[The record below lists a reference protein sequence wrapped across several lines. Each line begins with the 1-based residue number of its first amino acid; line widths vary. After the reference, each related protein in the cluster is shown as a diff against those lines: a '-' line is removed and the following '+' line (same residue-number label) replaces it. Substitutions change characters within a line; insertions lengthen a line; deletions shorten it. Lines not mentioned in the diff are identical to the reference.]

1 MKKYTNKI
9 LIITA
14 IVLLLGMVIGYTVD
28 FQTGYRSGR
37 IKYEQKDPDTV
48 QVITLD
54 DLDAY
59 TDSVETCH
67 GASVET
73 LRATSLQDE
82 TSSEKE
88 PETSNQ

>member
-14 IVLLLGMVIGYTVD
+14 IVLLLGMVIGYTID

-37 IKYEQKDPDTV
+37 ITYKQYEDTV
-48 QVITLD
+48 TGIILD
-54 DLDAY
+54 DQDADTNS
-59 TDSVETCH
+59 TDVE
-67 GASVET
+67 A

-82 TSSEKE
+82 TSSENE
-88 PETSNQ
+88 PKTSHQ

>member
-14 IVLLLGMVIGYTVD
+14 IVLVVGLVIGYTID

-37 IKYEQKDPDTV
+37 IKYEPIEKDTV
-48 QVITLD
+48 QLTLD
-54 DLDAY
+54 DLEAY
-59 TDSVETCH
+59 ADSVETGN

-73 LRATSLQDE
+73 RCTTSLQDE
-82 TSSEKE
+82 TSSENE
-88 PETSNQ
+88 PKTSNQ

>member
-14 IVLLLGMVIGYTVD
+14 IVLLVGMVIGYTID

-37 IKYEQKDPDTV
+37 ITYEKIQKDSTKV
-48 QVITLD
+48 LNFNSLD
-54 DLDAY
+54 ELETY
-59 TDSVETCH
+59 SDSV
-67 GASVET
+67 S
-73 LRATSLQDE
+73 QNQ
-82 TSSEKE
+82 

>member
-14 IVLLLGMVIGYTVD
+14 IVVVLAMVIGNTIE
-28 FQTGYRSGR
+28 FQTGYRSGK
-37 IKYEQKDPDTV
+37 ITYKQVNPDTV
-48 QVITLD
+48 SVIALD

-59 TDSVETCH
+59 VDSAKTCQ
-67 GASVET
+67 GE
-73 LRATSLQDE
+73 SLQKDE
-82 TSSEKE
+82 TSSENE